1 MEELELERKGRVHNH
16 RERERLTEEL
26 EWERL
31 ARSEDKRN
39 VKRLEQDVRDLQQAL
54 EAPRKSLWTN
64 LLRNN
69 NH

>member
-1 MEELELERKGRVHNH
+1 MHNH

-31 ARSEDKRN
+31 ARSGDQRN
-39 VKRLEQDVRDLQQAL
+39 VKRLERDLLELQQAL
-54 EAPRKSLWTN
+54 EAPKKSLWTTI
-64 LLRNN
+64 LRSK